1 MIIPQT
7 AKYRRAEDKRCDP
20 LEDAQSPEPP
30 LLDAVVVD
38 SVCRIGRF
46 VVLLQKLMCGRVE
59 GVFQPFG
66 TQVYMKVWSVVFGL
80 PSCVGV
86 VIWNAVLCETLM

>member
-1 MIIPQT
+1 MIVPQT
-7 AKYRRAEDKRCDP
+7 AKYRRAEGKRCDP
-20 LEDAQSPEPP
+20 FEDAQSPQPP

-59 GVFQPFG
+59 RVFQPFG
-66 TQVYMKVWSVVFGL
+66 IQVYMKVWSVVFGV
-80 PSCVGV
+80 PSCIGA
-86 VIWNAVLCETLM
+86 VIRNAVLYETPM